1 LATRR
6 HRNLAEASKTR
17 LNALTQIMAT
27 RGRGLWFIGGAGQN
41 AAHGFFHG
49 NALLRGLHAKT
60 GFDIGVKI
68 ANCEDG
74 HASFLLEIAVIVVN
88 DSNAVKLLLYSCY
101 FDGGA
106 LLSAF

>member
-1 LATRR
+1 
-6 HRNLAEASKTR
+6 
-17 LNALTQIMAT
+17 LNALTQIMVA
-27 RGRGLWFIGGAGQN
+27 RERGLWFIGGAGQD
-41 AAHGFFHG
+41 AAHSFFHG

-68 ANCEDG
+68 ANGEYG
-74 HASFLLEIAVIVVN
+74 HAFLLLSIAVIVVN

-101 FDGGA
+101 FDGRA